1 MACCQKIPAGAA
13 GRVSAASRAASRAAT
28 AAATQAAKAKAKGC
42 PPGGCHGAR
51 AVFVAKKTQPKHTP
65 AARVKPCECGQI
77 Q

>member
-1 MACCQKIPAGAA
+1 MGCCQKIPAGTA
-13 GRVSAASRAASRAAT
+13 GRVSAASRAATRAAT
-28 AAATQAAKAKAKGC
+28 QAATAAAKAKAKGC

-51 AVFVAKKTQPKHTP
+51 AVFVPKKTQAKPTP